1 MGRKKAGG
9 GTPADLGQLK
19 LEVVLNATQAEQFK
33 NLCTILMQ
41 SPGQLAK
48 EMVLDAMW
56 KETLQILKS
65 VALSYSAD
73 LPNLQGD
80 ACGPICRPSGPQAP
94 QAREKCEGTCSGKCT
109 LAQQVSFALAPDAS
123 LADYVFCTE
132 KGLRGG
138 EADEESLQKKQGTP
152 TADHIRP
159 AEAGADQHLHPN
171 VRAD

>member
-73 LPNLQGD
+73 LPDLQGD
-80 ACGPICRPSGPQAP
+80 ACGPICRPSGP
-94 QAREKCEGTCSGKCT
+94 SGPGEVRRDLLRQVHFGPRHNDYGLCD
-109 LAQQVSFALAPDAS
+109 LAG
-123 LADYVFCTE
+123 
-132 KGLRGG
+132 K
-138 EADEESLQKKQGTP
+138 GTP
-152 TADHIRP
+152 R
-159 AEAGADQHLHPN
+159 
-171 VRAD
+171 RRS